1 MTHASSRRGAV
12 KESASEDVS
21 PRTESGSQASSSS
34 ASKPFPDTFPM
45 TNLIQTP
52 PERTPTKLSQR
63 SLVQLCYQ
71 FGIRAGDAQLPTESQ
86 FADVPPQGFISV
98 NKHMCSH
105 GAIPP
110 FNPFL
115 EKLLR
120 QLSIAPSQLH
130 PNGYAILMGLCVLFM
145 GAIRRLPT
153 FEEINFLCTF
163 AKGKT
168 HPSII
173 NVKGA
178 RNHRLILELPESAHG
193 YLNQFF

>member
-1 MTHASSRRGAV
+1 MRHNVEPTHEPESETNPNRNPKTAVPNAS
-12 KESASEDVS
+12 
-21 PRTESGSQASSSS
+21 
-34 ASKPFPDTFPM
+34 DTY
-45 TNLIQTP
+45 TT
-52 PERTPTKLSQR
+52 SD
-63 SLVQLCYQ
+63 CYHQ
-71 FGIRAGDAQLPTESQ
+71 FGIRAGDAQLPIEQQ
-86 FADVPPQGFISV
+86 FGDLPPPGFISV

-163 AKGKT
+163 AKGKNSPF
-168 HPSII
+168 HY
-173 NVKGA
+173 KC
-178 RNHRLILELPESAHG
+178 
-193 YLNQFF
+193 